1 MGNGSSSSQ
10 QQRRPAAEEHTY
22 EEIEEQDRRKGDKNR
37 FHRNCSI
44 VTLDIKPGEWRRFAE
59 AQRSTGLDEVG
70 GRDVWWGEDHQS
82 RRRGMASRYPEEMNN
97 TRSRGEQG
105 GWKDSQ
111 GGWEASSN
119 NIGWR
124 DEGVGRWGN
133 YKRCVSMD
141 VKQIDL
147 EEKSDF

>member
-22 EEIEEQDRRKGDKNR
+22 EEIQEQDRRKGDKNR

-59 AQRSTGLDEVG
+59 AERSKEEEVG
-70 GRDVWWGEDHQS
+70 GRDVWWGDEDQSS
-82 RRRGMASRYPEEMNN
+82 RRRGSRLATGCQEEQREW
-97 TRSRGEQG
+97 TAR
-105 GWKDSQ
+105 SQ
-111 GGWEASSN
+111 GGWDTSQNA
-119 NIGWR
+119 GWR
-124 DEGVGRWGN
+124 DEAVGPWAT
-133 YKRCVSMD
+133 YKRCVSLD
-141 VKQIDL
+141 VKQIDPDL